1 MVTKDTTH
9 SLCIILGMHKSG
21 TSFLVSSL
29 FNSGFSV
36 GHDVSEIGYQKD
48 LKGESRELR
57 DINNEILGT
66 AGLHSTSIIR
76 KRDYPNSTTL
86 IHQFLSKQESTHL
99 ALKDPRLVL
108 TYQDHWKSILPE
120 HKIIITFRNPFYVI
134 RHYASHFNSKTK
146 WRVLFRSLRAWRA
159 YNKELL
165 QIIESAKEETFIT
178 EFETI
183 LTSEEER
190 KHFSQ
195 FVGINISFF
204 EESKTQKKVQRW
216 KLFVGQVLGFPIY
229 QELKSK
235 GRS

>member
-1 MVTKDTTH
+1 MVTKNTTH

-36 GHDVSEIGYQKD
+36 GHDVSEIGYQKS
-48 LKGESRELR
+48 KGESPELL
-57 DINNEILGT
+57 DINSEILGT

-76 KRDYPNSTTL
+76 KRDYPYSTTL
-86 IHQFLSKQESTHL
+86 IHQFLSKQEDTHL
-99 ALKDPRLVL
+99 ALKDPRMVL
-108 TYQDHWKSILPE
+108 TYRDHWKPILPE
-120 HKIIITFRNPFYVI
+120 HKIIITFRNPFYVM
-134 RHYASHFNSKTK
+134 RHYARNVNRTK
-146 WRVLFRSLRAWRA
+146 WRTLFRSLRAWRV

-165 QIIESAKEETFIT
+165 QIIERAKMETFIT

-183 LTSEEER
+183 LNQEEER

-195 FVGINISFF
+195 FVGIDISFF
-204 EESKTQKKVQRW
+204 TENRKPKKVQRW
-216 KLFVGQVLGFPIY
+216 KLFAGQVLGFPIY